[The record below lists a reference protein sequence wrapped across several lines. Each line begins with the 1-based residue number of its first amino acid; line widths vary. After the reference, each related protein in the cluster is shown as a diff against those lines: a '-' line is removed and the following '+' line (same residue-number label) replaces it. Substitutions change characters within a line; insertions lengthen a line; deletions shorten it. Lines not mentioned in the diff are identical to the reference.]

1 MAGYPCSLREI
12 GLDRPLAP
20 AEVGRAL
27 YHLAQHRG
35 FWSAQVERPKS
46 EEEGK
51 EAGDVKEAVQE
62 LTQDLGE
69 QTLGACLADL
79 PAGTA
84 KRGRHL
90 SRTMIED
97 EFAHFWAAHSPI
109 MRR

>member
-46 EEEGK
+46 KEEGK
-51 EAGDVKEAVQE
+51 EAGVVKEAVQE

-69 QTLGACLADL
+69 QNPWALIWRTCRPARPSAD
-79 PAGTA
+79 A
-84 KRGRHL
+84 
-90 SRTMIED
+90 I
-97 EFAHFWAAHSPI
+97 
-109 MRR
+109 